1 MSLDGQSRSNF
12 AAAGA
17 PSPSNAKLRSM
28 ERTYCES
35 VDILW
40 IHVKIPARTRISSL
54 SLSTPT
60 KDQVDFVTYLCLHD
74 SKGTLLLSQ
83 IKRARNF
90 HGFTKKG
97 GENLNFERGDSR
109 TCFPSISSPEAI
121 SAPGQRC
128 GRQEMTSGIM
138 D

>member
-40 IHVKIPARTRISSL
+40 IHVKIPARTRMSSL

-60 KDQVDFVTYLCLHD
+60 KDQVEHVVDFVTYFCLHD

-90 HGFTKKG
+90 HGFTKKEEKISTSNEVIHVRAFRG
-97 GENLNFERGDSR
+97 KKPVNL
-109 TCFPSISSPEAI
+109 IL
-121 SAPGQRC
+121 
-128 GRQEMTSGIM
+128 
-138 D
+138 

>member
-1 MSLDGQSRSNF
+1 MSLDGQSRSDF

-35 VDILW
+35 VDIPW

-83 IKRARNF
+83 IKIQETSMDSSKKEEKISTSNEVIHVRALS
-90 HGFTKKG
+90 GKKTG
-97 GENLNFERGDSR
+97 
-109 TCFPSISSPEAI
+109 
-121 SAPGQRC
+121 
-128 GRQEMTSGIM
+128 
-138 D
+138 

>member
-40 IHVKIPARTRISSL
+40 IHVKIPARTRIS

-109 TCFPSISSPEAI
+109 TCFPWEKKN
-121 SAPGQRC
+121 RL
-128 GRQEMTSGIM
+128 T
-138 D
+138 

>member
-28 ERTYCES
+28 ERTYRES

-60 KDQVDFVTYLCLHD
+60 RNQVDFVTYLCLHD

-83 IKRARNF
+83 IKRAR
-90 HGFTKKG
+90 TSMDSPKK
-97 GENLNFERGDSR
+97 EEK
-109 TCFPSISSPEAI
+109 IS
-121 SAPGQRC
+121 
-128 GRQEMTSGIM
+128 TSNEVIHVLSVGKNRLT
-138 D
+138 

>member
-17 PSPSNAKLRSM
+17 PSPSNTKLRSM

-60 KDQVDFVTYLCLHD
+60 KDQVDLHIFVYMTLREPYSYLKLKEQETSMD
-74 SKGTLLLSQ
+74 SPKKEEKISTSYEV
-83 IKRARNF
+83 IHVRAFR
-90 HGFTKKG
+90 GKKTG
-97 GENLNFERGDSR
+97 
-109 TCFPSISSPEAI
+109 
-121 SAPGQRC
+121 
-128 GRQEMTSGIM
+128 
-138 D
+138 

>member
-28 ERTYCES
+28 ETTYCES

-83 IKRARNF
+83 IKIARNF
-90 HGFTKKG
+90 HGFIKKG

-109 TCFPSISSPEAI
+109 TCFKWEKN
-121 SAPGQRC
+121 RL
-128 GRQEMTSGIM
+128 T
-138 D
+138 

>member
-1 MSLDGQSRSNF
+1 MSLDGQSRLNF

-74 SKGTLLLSQ
+74 SKGNLLLSQ
-83 IKRARNF
+83 ILKGQETSMDSPKNEEKISTSNEVIHVRAL
-90 HGFTKKG
+90 T
-97 GENLNFERGDSR
+97 
-109 TCFPSISSPEAI
+109 
-121 SAPGQRC
+121 
-128 GRQEMTSGIM
+128 
-138 D
+138 